1 MLDTGS
7 NANCL
12 GIQGRE
18 AGIALVTPLDEI
30 GDAQLSIAVDRR
42 AYILA

>member
-12 GIQGRE
+12 GIQERE
-18 AGIALVTPLDEI
+18 SDSAPVTLSDEI

-42 AYILA
+42 AYRLA